1 MPVQAEPHRLMPA
14 LREEDAE
21 ARALNP
27 VGKDFSEALA
37 RGLRIL
43 RAFNADSRTMSL
55 SDLARAV
62 DLPRAT
68 VRRTLLT
75 LLHLGYIEANG
86 RLFSLTP
93 NVLALAGAYLES
105 STASAVLQPACE
117 RLSAEHGETFSMA
130 VRDGADAVM
139 VAYARPRSLYMLGGG
154 IGLRIPA
161 HCTAVGRVMIASLPE
176 ADRLAFL
183 GEGPIEPVTS
193 RTITDK
199 ARLIE
204 IIAGIAAQ
212 GFAVV
217 EDEAEL
223 GFRSLAVPV
232 WRRDGRLG
240 FAINV
245 GMASMRGPIEEARE
259 RFLPVLRA
267 EAERLGRLL
276 V

>member
-1 MPVQAEPHRLMPA
+1 MPA
-14 LREEDAE
+14 LRDEDAA

-43 RAFNADSRTMSL
+43 RAFNATSRTLSL
-55 SDLARAV
+55 SDIARLV

-75 LLHLGYIEANG
+75 LIHLGYVEASG

-93 NVLALAGAYLES
+93 DVLTLAGAYLES
-105 STASAVLQPACE
+105 STASSILQPACE

-130 VRDGADAVM
+130 VMHGSDAVM
-139 VAYARPRSLYMLGGG
+139 VAYARPRSMYMLGGG

-161 HCTAVGRVMIASLPE
+161 HCTAVGRVMLSSLAE
-176 ADRLAFL
+176 AARTAFL
-183 GEGPIEPVTS
+183 EEAPIEALTS
-193 RTITDK
+193 RTITDRG
-199 ARLIE
+199 RLLALMAE
-204 IIAGIAAQ
+204 IAAQ
-212 GFAVV
+212 GFAIV

-232 WRRDGRLG
+232 WRRDGRVG

-245 GMASMRGPIEEARE
+245 GMASMSMPMETARE

-267 EAERLGRLL
+267 EADRLGRLL
-276 V
+276 I